1 MKLDWVVHAC
11 VESQLLGRLRQEDH
25 KSGPF
30 LATESQNKKKNEGL
44 CLPTVCQG
52 LNSILKTEVRYKH
65 YLALKLTFINNIGIL
80 FKF

>member
-11 VESQLLGRLRQEDH
+11 VECQLLGRLRQEDH

-30 LATESQNKKKNEGL
+30 LAIESQNKKKN
-44 CLPTVCQG
+44 VCQA

>member
-44 CLPTVCQG
+44 CLPTVCQA
-52 LNSILKTEVRYKH
+52 LNSILKTEV
-65 YLALKLTFINNIGIL
+65 
-80 FKF
+80 